1 MSITGQLS
9 SVGIDLDLSQFSLI
23 MGMLGENLGEQL
35 DAFIAPSSVIIDP
48 LEFVSCNFF
57 NVNFQTQILNLFY
70 SNICN
75 TENVFLIRQVNKN
88 IITENAIYLI
98 IINK

>member
-48 LEFVSCNFF
+48 LEFVSYGLA
-57 NVNFQTQILNLFY
+57 QIFK
-70 SNICN
+70 
-75 TENVFLIRQVNKN
+75 F
-88 IITENAIYLI
+88 
-98 IINK
+98 

>member
-35 DAFIAPSSVIIDP
+35 DAFIAPSSVIVDP
-48 LEFVSCNFF
+48 LEFVSYKF
-57 NVNFQTQILNLFY
+57 
-70 SNICN
+70 
-75 TENVFLIRQVNKN
+75 
-88 IITENAIYLI
+88 
-98 IINK
+98 